1 MAIERDLELMD
12 DYLANRMP
20 VEERVAF
27 EKRIETESALQKEI
41 KLQQAVVSS
50 LRKARMV
57 ELKSMLNNV
66 PVHNLPGSSSTVLIK
81 VVTGVAISTLI
92 GTSIYYF
99 LNQQVKQEIVTPVQN
114 EVIEAQDEN
123 PAPKNEEPKVLAE
136 QPVIVEEKEESKK
149 TQTVNGKKKAK
160 KEVPPAPVAD
170 PKIEVFDPTADLMD
184 DSSEPS
190 ESEIL
195 TNDDIPS
202 TFEPSIMV
210 TVDSTNRRHNFHYKL
225 EEDALMLY
233 GPFERNLFEILE
245 FISDNKRTAF
255 LYYKK
260 SYYYLKE
267 TDKTLAL
274 TPVQDP
280 ALLNKLR
287 QYRTKN

>member
-12 DYLANRMP
+12 DYMANRMP

-27 EKRIETESALQKEI
+27 EKRIENESTLQKEI
-41 KLQQAVVSS
+41 KLQHNVVAS
-50 LRKARMV
+50 LRNARKA
-57 ELKSMLNNV
+57 ELKNMLNNV
-66 PVHNLPGSSSTVLIK
+66 PVNNLPVSNSTVVIK
-81 VVTGVAISTLI
+81 VVAGIAISTLI

-99 LNQQVKQEIVTPVQN
+99 LNQPAKQEIVKPSQS
-114 EVIEAQDEN
+114 EVVEVPDES
-123 PAPKNEEPKVLAE
+123 PAPGKEEP
-136 QPVIVEEKEESKK
+136 QPVIEQPLIIEEEDNKK
-149 TQTVNGKKKAK
+149 AQPLSGKKKAR

-170 PKIEVFDPTADLMD
+170 PQIEVFDPTAELEDV
-184 DSSEPS
+184 SNEPH

-202 TFEPSIMV
+202 TFEPSILV
-210 TVDSTNRRHNFHYKL
+210 TVDSTSRRHNFHYKL
-225 EEDALMLY
+225 EEDALLLY

-260 SYYYLKE
+260 SYYFLKE

-287 QYRTKN
+287 KYRTKN

>member
-27 EKRIETESALQKEI
+27 EKRIENEPTLQKEI
-41 KLQQAVVSS
+41 NLQQNLITS
-50 LRKARMV
+50 LRNARIA
-57 ELKSMLNNV
+57 ELKNMLNNV
-66 PVHNLPGSSSTVLIK
+66 PVSNLPGSNSTIIVK
-81 VVTGVAISTLI
+81 VVAGIAISTLI

-99 LNQQVKQEIVTPVQN
+99 LNQPAKQEIVKANQN
-114 EVIEAQDEN
+114 EVVQTPVES
-123 PAPKNEEPKVLAE
+123 PSPRKEEPQPLAE
-136 QPVIVEEKEESKK
+136 QALILEEEENKK
-149 TQTVNGKKKAK
+149 TQTLSGKKKAR

-170 PKIEVFDPTADLMD
+170 PQIEVFDPTAELEDG
-184 DSSEPS
+184 SNEPH

-202 TFEPSIMV
+202 TFEPTIMV
-210 TVDSTNRRHNFHYKL
+210 TVDSTSRRHNFHYKL
-225 EEDALMLY
+225 EEDALLLY
-233 GPFERNLFEILE
+233 GPFEKNLFEILE

-260 SYYYLKE
+260 SYYFLKE

-287 QYRTKN
+287 KYRTKN

>member
-1 MAIERDLELMD
+1 MAVEKDLELMD

-20 VEERVAF
+20 VEERAAF
-27 EKRIETESALQKEI
+27 EKRIEAEAELKKEL
-41 KLQQAVVSS
+41 KLQQNIVTS
-50 LRKARMV
+50 LRNARV
-57 ELKSMLNNV
+57 AELKNMLNNV
-66 PVHNLPGSSSTVLIK
+66 PVHNLPGSTSTVLIK
-81 VVTGVAISTLI
+81 VMAGVAISTLI

-99 LNQQVKQEIVTPVQN
+99 LNQSKDEAIMAPTQN
-114 EVIEAQDEN
+114 KVL
-123 PAPKNEEPKVLAE
+123 APKNENPEPQKEEPKASTE
-136 QPVIVEEKEESKK
+136 QPAIIEEENKK
-149 TQTVNGKKKAK
+149 TTILNGKKKVNK
-160 KEVPPAPVAD
+160 MVPPAPVAD
-170 PKIEVFDPTADLMD
+170 PKIEVFDPTAELE
-184 DSSEPS
+184 DSSNEPV
-190 ESEIL
+190 ESTIL

-210 TVDSTNRRHNFHYKL
+210 TVDSTSRRHNFHYKL
-225 EEDALMLY
+225 EDDALLLY
-233 GPFERNLFEILE
+233 GPFEKNLFEILE

>member
-1 MAIERDLELMD
+1 MAVEKDLELMD

-20 VEERVAF
+20 VEERAAF
-27 EKRIETESALQKEI
+27 EKRIEAEAELKKEI
-41 KLQQAVVSS
+41 KLQQDILAS
-50 LRKARMV
+50 LRNARV
-57 ELKSMLNNV
+57 AELKNMLNNV
-66 PVHNLPGSSSTVLIK
+66 PVHNLPGSTSTVFVK
-81 VVTGVAISTLI
+81 VVAGVAISTLI
-92 GTSIYYF
+92 GTSIYY
-99 LNQQVKQEIVTPVQN
+99 LLSKSNEETIIVP
-114 EVIEAQDEN
+114 IENKVVAPQDEN
-123 PAPKNEEPKVLAE
+123 HEPEKEEPKALAE
-136 QPVIVEEKEESKK
+136 QPIITEEENKK
-149 TQTVNGKKKAK
+149 TTTLSGKKKASK
-160 KEVPPAPVAD
+160 VVPPAPVAD
-170 PKIEVFDPTADLMD
+170 PKIEVFDPTAELEDN
-184 DSSEPS
+184 SGEPV

-210 TVDSTNRRHNFHYKL
+210 TVDSTSRRHNFHYKL
-225 EEDALMLY
+225 EKDALLLY
-233 GPFERNLFEILE
+233 GPFEKNLFEILE

>member
-1 MAIERDLELMD
+1 MAVEKDLELMD

-20 VEERVAF
+20 VEERAAF
-27 EKRIETESALQKEI
+27 EKRIEAEVDLKKEI
-41 KLQQAVVSS
+41 QIQQDIVAS
-50 LRKARMV
+50 LRNVRMA
-57 ELKSMLNNV
+57 ELKNMLNNV
-66 PVHNLPGSSSTVLIK
+66 PVHNLPGSTSTVFIK
-81 VVTGVAISTLI
+81 VVAGVAISTLI
-92 GTSIYYF
+92 GTSLYYF
-99 LNQQVKQEIVTPVQN
+99 LNQPEKQEVVAPIQNDVSKTEVPQPQN
-114 EVIEAQDEN
+114 EQPGA
-123 PAPKNEEPKVLAE
+123 LSE
-136 QPVIVEEKEESKK
+136 QPAIVEEENKK
-149 TQTVNGKKKAK
+149 TQASNSIKKAK

-170 PKIEVFDPTADLMD
+170 PKIEVFDPTAELEDT
-184 DSSEPS
+184 SNEPS

-210 TVDSTNRRHNFHYKL
+210 TVDSTSRRHNFHYKL
-225 EEDALMLY
+225 EEDALLLY

>member
-27 EKRIETESALQKEI
+27 EKRIENEPALQKEI
-41 KLQQAVVSS
+41 KLQNNVVAS
-50 LRKARMV
+50 LRNARMA
-57 ELKSMLNNV
+57 ELKNMLNNV
-66 PVHNLPGSSSTVLIK
+66 PVNNLPASNSTVIIK
-81 VVTGVAISTLI
+81 VVAGIAISTLI

-99 LNQQVKQEIVTPVQN
+99 LNQPTKQEVVKPSQR
-114 EVIEAQDEN
+114 EVAEVPDEN
-123 PAPKNEEPKVLAE
+123 PAPGKEEPQPGTE
-136 QPVIVEEKEESKK
+136 QPLIIEEEDNKK
-149 TQTVNGKKKAK
+149 SQPLNGKKKAR

-170 PKIEVFDPTADLMD
+170 PQIEVFDPTAELEDG
-184 DSSEPS
+184 SNEPH

-202 TFEPSIMV
+202 TFEPSILV
-210 TVDSTNRRHNFHYKL
+210 TVDSTSRRHNFHYKL
-225 EEDALMLY
+225 EEDALLLY
-233 GPFERNLFEILE
+233 GPFEKNLFEILE

-255 LYYKK
+255 LYYKN
-260 SYYYLKE
+260 SYYFLKE

-287 QYRTKN
+287 KYRTKN

>member
-1 MAIERDLELMD
+1 MAVEKDLELMD

-20 VEERVAF
+20 VEERAAF
-27 EKRIETESALQKEI
+27 ERRIEAESDLKKEI
-41 KLQQAVVSS
+41 KLQQDVVAS
-50 LRKARMV
+50 LRNARIA
-57 ELKSMLNNV
+57 ELKNMLNNV
-66 PVHNLPGSSSTVLIK
+66 PVHNLPGSNSTVFIK
-81 VVTGVAISTLI
+81 VVAGVAISTLI

-99 LNQQVKQEIVTPVQN
+99 LNQSEKKEVLAPVQN
-114 EVIEAQDEN
+114 EVVETQDEN
-123 PAPKNEEPKVLAE
+123 PESEKEDTNILAE
-136 QPVIVEEKEESKK
+136 QPIIEEEHKK
-149 TQTVNGKKKAK
+149 SQTLTAKKKAK

-170 PKIEVFDPTADLMD
+170 PKIEVFDPTTELDNNSNELV
-184 DSSEPS
+184 

-210 TVDSTNRRHNFHYKL
+210 TVDSTSRRHNFHYKL

-245 FISDNKRTAF
+245 FISDNKRTSF

-280 ALLNKLR
+280 VLLNKLR